1 MQIGCAAKRSF
12 ARQAARRRAS
22 ERILMTMRSLRP
34 VSSLFQ
40 SFFMGG
46 FECATHRRPHTGQID
61 VLQRTAHDVRAAAD
75 YRLLAQAGIRTVRDG
90 LRWHLI
96 ERSPGVYDWSSF
108 LPMLQAAEDTGTQVI
123 WDLCH
128 WGVPDGLDPFSGEFV
143 HRFRDFATA
152 AARILRDNSDATPIL
167 CPINE
172 ISFWSWVGGD
182 RGVFFPYGE
191 GRGNALKR
199 RIAEASIA
207 GVRAVRSVLPEAR
220 FVHCEPIIHI
230 SGEHGK
236 AESAAAAAMHNAG
249 QFEAWDM
256 IAGRMAPELGGSEDC
271 LDMLGCNYYWNNQ
284 WVHMR
289 EHTPPG
295 HPKHRPLHR
304 LLGQVYAR
312 YGRPM
317 ILSETGAEAEAAP
330 GWLAMISAEVRQARR
345 SGVDLQG
352 ICLYPVMD
360 YPGWDD
366 GRHCICGLI
375 DVDEAWQERRLRSDL
390 VEEVRLQRE
399 LLEANHG
406 TLPPI
411 DAYQSEAVSTV

>member
-1 MQIGCAAKRSF
+1 M
-12 ARQAARRRAS
+12 
-22 ERILMTMRSLRP
+22 LMRSLWP
-34 VSSLFQ
+34 ASPLFQ

-61 VLQRTAHDVRAAAD
+61 VLQSTGHDVRAAAD

-108 LPMLQAAEDTGTQVI
+108 LPMLRAAENTGTQVI

-128 WGVPDGLDPFSGEFV
+128 WGVPEGLDPFSADFV
-143 HRFRDFATA
+143 DRFRNFAAA
-152 AARILRDNSDATPIL
+152 AARILRDNSTGTPIL
-167 CPINE
+167 CPVNE

-191 GRGNALKR
+191 RRGNALKR
-199 RIAEASIA
+199 RLAEASIA
-207 GVRAVRSVLPEAR
+207 GVRAVRAVLPEAR

-236 AESAAAAAMHNAG
+236 PESAAAAAAHDAG

-271 LDMLGCNYYWNNQ
+271 LDILGCNYYWNNQ
-284 WVHMR
+284 WVHLR

-295 HPKHRPLHR
+295 HPKHTPLHQ
-304 LLGQVYAR
+304 LLQGVYAR
-312 YGRPM
+312 YARPM
-317 ILSETGAEAEAAP
+317 ILSETGAEADAAP
-330 GWLAMISAEVRQARR
+330 AWLGMISAEVRQARR
-345 SGVDLQG
+345 TGVDLQG

-366 GRHCICGLI
+366 GRHCSCGLI
-375 DVDEAWQERRLRSDL
+375 HLDEAWQERRLREEL
-390 VEEVRLQRE
+390 VEELRLQAA
-399 LLEANHG
+399 LFAAKTG
-406 TLPPI
+406 TGQPI
-411 DAYQSEAVSTV
+411 ESYQPEAVGTV